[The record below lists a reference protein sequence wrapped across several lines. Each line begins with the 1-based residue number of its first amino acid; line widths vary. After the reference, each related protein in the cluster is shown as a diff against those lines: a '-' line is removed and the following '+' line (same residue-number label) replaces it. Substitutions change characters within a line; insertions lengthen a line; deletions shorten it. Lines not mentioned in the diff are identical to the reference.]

1 MTALFP
7 YVIMAI
13 LFVRGIMLEGALEG
27 IYFYITPDWNKLLSA
42 KVRSLSLCSGDLDT
56 APSATLI
63 VHPAC
68 LAISLSV
75 SKPYLLYC
83 HENGLVSPSLAFVIF
98 APIHA

>member
-42 KVRSLSLCSGDLDT
+42 KVCRPSLSLRSGDLDT
-56 APSATLI
+56 APSAR
-63 VHPAC
+63 
-68 LAISLSV
+68 
-75 SKPYLLYC
+75 
-83 HENGLVSPSLAFVIF
+83 
-98 APIHA
+98 